1 MIGVQCIENE
11 SAVCKVESCNKYD
24 AIKEVIRK
32 TPVFKT
38 INRCSCFE
46 NAVLQREKEQT
57 TGFGEGIAV
66 AHGQLKEA
74 DSVYVAL
81 GISEK
86 GIDYDSFDKSPVHIL
101 FVVASSPENQTN
113 YLIALSAIVKIAKD
127 EHFKKFLI
135 ECNNEKQ
142 IFSRFREMFYKIT
155 DTTVSA

>member
-1 MIGVQCIENE
+1 MIGVQCIEHE
-11 SAVCKVESCNKYD
+11 SAVCKVESCNKFD

-38 INRCSCFE
+38 INKSCCFE
-46 NAVLQREKEQT
+46 NAVLKREEEQT

-86 GIDYDSFDKSPVHIL
+86 GIEYDSFDKNPVHIL
-101 FVVASSPENQTN
+101 FVVASSPENQAN

-127 EHFKKFLI
+127 KTFQRFLR
-135 ECNNEKQ
+135 ECANEKQ
-142 IFSRFREMFYKIT
+142 IYSHFREQFYKLT
-155 DTTVSA
+155 S